1 VSVVPA
7 PVSTAAPLTRRR
19 LDEAHRALFDRQARV
34 VGWGSGSVFD
44 YFHQHFPVRLDYLV
58 DNDASRWGTT
68 RHGLPIV
75 PPARLV
81 EDADTATLVV
91 IYSSAWPEI
100 QRQLAALGPIS
111 SLPASAVFA
120 DGTTRATLGIADG
133 LAATAPRREPADRS
147 RAIVVQGPVLPY
159 TTPYVVRAMSARHPS
174 ASIILSTWDDTA
186 ELDLAA
192 VRPWVDDVVLSPR
205 PDTPGIQNRNLQ
217 IASSAAGIARARE
230 AGATMVLKT
239 RTDLAVL
246 APHLFDQA
254 AWWTAS
260 VGRDAARRAGLRDRL
275 IVPSCYTR
283 KYLLYHPSDLVMLG
297 HVEDLAAFWQAPLDA
312 RSGSLLAPEWL
323 DRPLGAVNL
332 AGNPTESYLGLAFCA
347 SLGRP
352 VRGTLDD
359 SWAFYRDLFAVVDN
373 HWFDLLWCKNLAIPD
388 AALRSG
394 LRETVSQSFWQ
405 RLQFDERVSS
415 GDADAVDPFARPLRA
430 LSEAA

>member
-1 VSVVPA
+1 
-7 PVSTAAPLTRRR
+7 
-19 LDEAHRALFDRQARV
+19 V

-44 YFHQHFPVRLDYLV
+44 YFQQHFPVRLDYLV

-81 EDADTATLVV
+81 EDADATTLVV

-100 QRQLAALGPIS
+100 QRQIADLCPVA
-111 SLPASAVFA
+111 SLPASTVFA
-120 DGTTRATLGIADG
+120 DGATRATLAVADG
-133 LAATAPRREPADRS
+133 LAATAVRREPAARS

-159 TTPYVVRAMSARHPS
+159 TTAYVVRAMSARHPS
-174 ASIILSTWDDTA
+174 ASIVLSTWDDTA
-186 ELDLAA
+186 AAELAA
-192 VRPWVDDVVLSPR
+192 IRPWVDDVVLSPR
-205 PDTPGIQNRNLQ
+205 PATPGIQNRNLQ
-217 IASSAAGIARARE
+217 IASTAAGLACARA
-230 AGATMVLKT
+230 AGATTVLKT

-246 APHLFDQA
+246 EPQLFEQA
-254 AWWTAS
+254 AWWS
-260 VGRDAARRAGLRDRL
+260 SRIGRDAATRAGLHDRL

-297 HVEDLAAFWQAPLDA
+297 HVDDLATFWQAPLDD

-323 DRPLGAVNL
+323 DQPLGTVNL

-347 SLGRP
+347 SLGRS
-352 VRGTLDD
+352 VRGTLED

-373 HWFDLLWCKNLAIPD
+373 QWFDLLWCKNLAIPD
-388 AALRSG
+388 AALRGG
-394 LRETVSQSFWQ
+394 LRETVSQTFWQ
-405 RLQFDERVSS
+405 RLQFDDPV
-415 GDADAVDPFARPLRA
+415 ADGAATVVDPFARPLRA